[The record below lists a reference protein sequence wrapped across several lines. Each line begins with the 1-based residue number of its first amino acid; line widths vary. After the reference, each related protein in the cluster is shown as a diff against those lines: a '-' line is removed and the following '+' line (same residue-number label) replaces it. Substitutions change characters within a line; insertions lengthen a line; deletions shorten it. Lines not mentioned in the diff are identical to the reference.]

1 MAVLAVLQSVV
12 VAALTAIAFGI
23 MAIQLRRLTL
33 LIATG
38 TAGDEVLTDAP
49 GERALKLVS
58 FSLGHRKLKEDAG
71 AGILHVVFL
80 YGFFVLGIGHLEV
93 LLEGLTSFLVA
104 FGGRPFAYARVL
116 PGGLTAAYHLSQDV
130 FAAAVLVASAVALA
144 RRFAGRPARLLPR
157 SADGERVLWFLVA
170 LYVTFFL
177 LAGPS
182 LLLRQRTA
190 GAASFSLA
198 QPVTSLVA
206 GAFASL
212 ATPALEAMRGL
223 GFWAH
228 TLVFLGFAAYLP
240 TTKHMHLVF
249 AWPNLYFFR
258 RERCGLPPRID
269 FEKTEKFGIDRVQEL
284 PWKSLLDSLACT
296 ECGRCNAVCPA
307 HATGKPLQP
316 MKVLHDVKVNLRDHN
331 AADILRFRDARG
343 RPLPGKADEEAA
355 FTPRTPLVSEA
366 AIDRARPGA
375 VRADGGYV
383 QVDGQVHLD
392 ELWACTTCAACVQA
406 CPVLIDSVPGTLVG
420 LRQSLVMM
428 ESRFPQEATSAFKG
442 LETKGNP
449 WGLGPDRRM
458 EWAEGLDVPLMS
470 EQGGREVEYLL
481 WVGCAGATDPRARK
495 TNQALVRILKAAGV
509 DFATL
514 GPEER
519 CTGDPARRLGNEY
532 VFAQLASENVETL
545 KSYRFRKILVTCPHC
560 LNSLGKEY
568 REHGGSYT
576 VVHHS
581 QLLSELLAAG
591 RIPLAPAEGPGLAPG
606 ADPGLELARGSG
618 ELVTFH
624 DPCYLARY
632 SDGVEPPRELLSRIG
647 VKAVEM
653 AQSGKSGFCCG
664 AGGGRIFLEERIGR
678 RVNVERTEQALAT
691 GASTVAVGCP
701 FCMTMMT
708 DGTKAKGV
716 DEQVKVKDLAELVA
730 ERLKHS

>member
-1 MAVLAVLQSVV
+1 MAMLAVVQSLLVAVLS
-12 VAALTAIAFGI
+12 AIAFGF
-23 MAIQLRRLTL
+23 MFLQLRRLAR
-33 LIATG
+33 LIKSG
-38 TAGDEVLTDAP
+38 TPGDEVLTDTP
-49 GERALKLVS
+49 GERASKLVS
-58 FSLGHRKLKEDAG
+58 FSLGHRKVKEDRS
-71 AGILHVVFL
+71 AGILHAIFL

-93 LLEGLTSFLVA
+93 LLEGMTSFLVA
-104 FGGRPFAYARVL
+104 FGGRPFTYERLFPA
-116 PGGLTAAYHLSQDV
+116 GLAAAYHASQDG
-130 FAAAVLVASAVALA
+130 FAAAVLVAATIALG

-157 SADGERVLWFLVA
+157 SADGERILWFLLA
-170 LYVTFFL
+170 LYLTFFL

-182 LLLRQRTA
+182 LLLRQRAA
-190 GAASFSLA
+190 GAATFSLA
-198 QPVTSLVA
+198 QPVSSLVA
-206 GAFASL
+206 AAFTGFAS
-212 ATPALEAMRGL
+212 PAVGAMRAL

-228 TLVFLGFAAYLP
+228 ALVFLGFAAYLP

-258 RERCGLPPRID
+258 RERYGLPPRID
-269 FEKTEKFGIDRVQEL
+269 FEKTEKFGVDRVEEL
-284 PWKSLLDSLACT
+284 PWKSLLDSFACT
-296 ECGRCNAVCPA
+296 ECGRCNTVCPA

-316 MKVLHDVKVNLRDHN
+316 MKVLRDVKLNLKDH
-331 AADILRFRDARG
+331 
-343 RPLPGKADEEAA
+343 KA
-355 FTPRTPLVSEA
+355 PLVSGAE
-366 AIDRARPGA
+366 IDRSRPGM
-375 VRADGGYV
+375 VRADGGYARV
-383 QVDGQVHLD
+383 EGQVHLD

-420 LRQSLVMM
+420 LRQNLVMM
-428 ESRFPQEATSAFKG
+428 DGRFPQEATNAFKG

-458 EWAEGLDVPLMS
+458 EWAEGLEVPLMS
-470 EQGGREVEYLL
+470 ELGGREVEYLL

-514 GPEER
+514 GSEER
-519 CTGDPARRLGNEY
+519 CNGDPARRLGNEY
-532 VFAQLASENVETL
+532 VFAQLASENVATL
-545 KSYRFRKILVTCPHC
+545 TPYRFRKILVTCPHC

-581 QLLSELLAAG
+581 QLLAELLAAG
-591 RIPLAPAEGPGLAPG
+591 RIPL
-606 ADPGLELARGSG
+606 ELAKTSD

-632 SDGVEPPRELLSRIG
+632 NDGAEPPRDVLDRIG
-647 VKAVEM
+647 VKSVEM
-653 AQSGKSGFCCG
+653 AQSRKNGFCCG
-664 AGGGRIFLEERIGR
+664 AGGGRIFLEERIGK

-691 GASTVAVGCP
+691 GAKTVAVGCP

-716 DEQVKVKDLAELVA
+716 DESVKVKDLAELVA
-730 ERLKHS
+730 ERLRTQA

>member
-1 MAVLAVLQSVV
+1 MGALAVLQSVL
-12 VAALTAIAFGI
+12 VAALAALAFGF
-23 MAIQLRRLTL
+23 MALQLWRLAL
-33 LIATG
+33 LVATG
-38 TAGDEVLTDAP
+38 APGDETLTDAP
-49 GERALKLVS
+49 AERLAKLVS
-58 FSLGHRKLKEDAG
+58 FSFGHRKVREDAG
-71 AGILHVVFL
+71 AGLLHAVFL
-80 YGFFVLGIGHLEV
+80 YGFFVLGLGHLEV
-93 LLEGLTSFLVA
+93 ILEGLTSFRLA
-104 FGGRPFAYARVL
+104 FGHRPFSYARVL
-116 PGGLTAAYHLSQDV
+116 PEGITNVYHLSQDL
-130 FAAAVLVASAVALA
+130 FAAAVLVAAAIALV

-157 SADGERVLWFLVA
+157 SVDGERILWFLLA
-170 LYVTFFL
+170 LYATFFL

-182 LLLRQRTA
+182 LLLRQRLGL
-190 GAASFSLA
+190 GASSWA
-198 QPVTSLVA
+198 QPFGSLVA
-206 GAFASL
+206 SALGSL
-212 ATPALEAMRGL
+212 ATPELRALRAL

-228 TLVFLGFAAYLP
+228 TFVFLGFAAYLP

-258 RERCGLPPRID
+258 RRRYGLPPRVD
-269 FEKTEKFGIDRVQEL
+269 FEKTEKFGVDRVQEL
-284 PWKSLLDSLACT
+284 PWKSLLDSFACT
-296 ECGRCNAVCPA
+296 ECGRCNSVCPA
-307 HATGKPLQP
+307 HATGKPLMP
-316 MKVLHDVKVNLRDHN
+316 MKVLHDVKVNLRDRN
-331 AADILRFRDARG
+331 AADILRFRDDRG
-343 RPLPGKADEEAA
+343 RPLPGAEEAA
-355 FTPRTPLVSEA
+355 FTPKTPLVSEA
-366 AIDRARPGA
+366 EIDRATT
-375 VRADGGYV
+375 
-383 QVDGQVHLD
+383 DGQVHVD

-406 CPVLIDSVPGTLVG
+406 CPVLIDSVPGTLIG
-420 LRQSLVMM
+420 LRQNLVMM
-428 ESRFPQEATSAFKG
+428 DGHFPQEATTAFKG

-449 WGLGPDRRM
+449 WGLGPDRRL

-514 GPEER
+514 GTEER

-532 VFAQLASENVETL
+532 VFAELAKENVETL
-545 KSYRFRKILVTCPHC
+545 KPYRFRKVLVTCPHC

-568 REHGGSYT
+568 REHGGEYS

-591 RIPLAPAEGPGLAPG
+591 RVPLDLA
-606 ADPGLELARGSG
+606 ASSQ

-632 SDGVEPPRELLSRIG
+632 NDTVAEPREVLTRIG
-647 VKAVEM
+647 VKPVEM
-653 AQSGKSGFCCG
+653 GNSGKTGFCCG
-664 AGGGRIFLEERIGR
+664 AGGGRIFLEEKIGK

-730 ERLKHS
+730 ERLQAKA

>member
-1 MAVLAVLQSVV
+1 MAVLAVLQSVL
-12 VAALTAIAFGI
+12 VAALSAIAFGF
-23 MAIQLRRLTL
+23 MAVELRRLAR
-33 LIATG
+33 LIASG
-38 TAGDEVLTDAP
+38 TPGDEILTDVPA
-49 GERALKLVS
+49 ERLSKLVS
-58 FSLGHRKLKEDAG
+58 FSLGHRKLKEDAS
-71 AGILHVVFL
+71 AGILHAVFL

-93 LLEGLTSFLVA
+93 LLEGVTSFLVA
-104 FGGRPFAYARVL
+104 FGGRAFTYDRVL
-116 PGGLTAAYHLSQDV
+116 PARLTSAYHLSQDV
-130 FAAAVLVASAVALA
+130 FAAAVLVAAAIALA

-157 SADGERVLWFLVA
+157 SADGERILWFLLA

-182 LLLRQRTA
+182 LLLRQRAA
-190 GAASFSLA
+190 GAAALSLV
-198 QPVTSLVA
+198 QPVTSFAAV
-206 GAFASL
+206 AFASL
-212 ATPALEAMRGL
+212 ATPAVEALRGL

-228 TLVFLGFAAYLP
+228 TLVFLAFAAYLP

-258 RERCGLPPRID
+258 RQRYGLPPRTF
-269 FEKTEKFGIDRVQEL
+269 FEKTEKFGIDQVQEL
-284 PWKSLLDSLACT
+284 PWKSLLDSFACT
-296 ECGRCNAVCPA
+296 ECGRCNSVCPA

-316 MKVLHDVKVNLRDHN
+316 MKVLRDVKLNLRDRTD
-331 AADILRFRDARG
+331 AA
-343 RPLPGKADEEAA
+343 
-355 FTPRTPLVSEA
+355 LVSDSQ
-366 AIDRARPGA
+366 IDRSRPGV
-375 VRADGGYV
+375 VRGDGGYL

-406 CPVLIDSVPGTLVG
+406 CPVLIDSVPGTLVA
-420 LRQSLVMM
+420 LRQSQVMM

-458 EWAEGLDVPLMS
+458 EWAEGLEVPLMS
-470 EQGGREVEYLL
+470 ELAGREVEYLL

-514 GPEER
+514 GSEER

-532 VFAQLASENVETL
+532 VFAQLASENVATL
-545 KSYRFRKILVTCPHC
+545 TPYRFRKILVTCPHC

-568 REHGGSYT
+568 REHGGNYS

-591 RIPLAPAEGPGLAPG
+591 RVPLDLAKSS
-606 ADPGLELARGSG
+606 D

-632 SDGVEPPRELLSRIG
+632 SDTVEPPRDVLDRIG
-647 VKAVEM
+647 VKSVEM
-653 AQSGKSGFCCG
+653 TQSGKSGFCCG
-664 AGGGRIFLEERIGR
+664 AGGGRIFLEERIGK

-730 ERLKHS
+730 ERLRPGAS